1 MSDEKSQEKGK
12 DAKPEGEAKEKVE
25 RKPTNYAVLSP
36 VEGQEG
42 VFATVGLVTALTA
55 KKAKAQIAAKLSTE
69 APERLTNGGVALA
82 AVPAASLRTE
92 VARVEQRAP
101 RVVIN

>member
-1 MSDEKSQEKGK
+1 MSDEKSKEK
-12 DAKPEGEAKEKVE
+12 AQPAEEKPKVE
-25 RKPTNYAVLSP
+25 RKPTAYTVLTP
-36 VEGQEG
+36 VDGQEG
-42 VFATVGLVTALTA
+42 VFATVGQVTALTA
-55 KKAKAQIAAKLSTE
+55 KKAKAQIAAQLSTE

-82 AVPAASLRTE
+82 AVPANSLKTE